1 LLRILACR
9 SVNTITGPV
18 TSGVRFVLC
27 AATPTSANSLPAPER
42 NPGCQQVTASGDIA
56 TFSRTGDD
64 MTWGRPDDR
73 SGVASATSALVSW
86 LQVPALN
93 PGPAIDIAGESHY
106 QDALEQVGGGR
117 SAFGVRNQLIT
128 VELVREP
135 ANLHDP
141 NAVKIQADGHHLGYL
156 PREDAPR
163 FHA

>member
-1 LLRILACR
+1 MA
-9 SVNTITGPV
+9 
-18 TSGVRFVLC
+18 
-27 AATPTSANSLPAPER
+27 
-42 NPGCQQVTASGDIA
+42 
-56 TFSRTGDD
+56 
-64 MTWGRPDDR
+64 WGRPDGR

-135 ANLHDP
+135 ANLTTP
-141 NAVKIQADGHHLGYL
+141 TRSRSRPMAITWAICRGRTL
-156 PREDAPR
+156 PASTP
-163 FHA
+163 